1 MMGSNLQLAMD
12 IITIL
17 AVVGVSIGI
26 FLSIMFGFIKFGLQ
40 YSLWIVLASLVV
52 WYIS

>member
-1 MMGSNLQLAMD
+1 MGSDLQLAMD
-12 IITIL
+12 MIAIL

-26 FLSIMFGFIKFGLQ
+26 FLSIIFGFIKFGLQ
-40 YSLWIVLASLVV
+40 YSLWIVLASLVI